1 LKPLPG
7 LPLALIPC
15 YKSKKQVHTISHLHS
30 IETNGDVSLAE
41 NQIKIQKITLKE
53 LASWAADISEQPA
66 YKNVTPIS
74 LIRAVSQSKNPYARQ
89 EDVVLFVAFTG
100 DQCVGYH
107 GLLPAFFKH
116 GDNFVRVHWATTFF
130 VAPDF
135 RGQGIGK
142 CLLKAIKNSKIDFV
156 VCQMTESARRAYR
169 SIGFKDLGQL
179 SYFQLR
185 VDRLD
190 FLSRFFD
197 VTAGRLRKKRP
208 RPPSKHTG
216 FVRLLQR
223 PIYLLTKRLF
233 YRIIT
238 RRSNRPCERKFRWK
252 IVDRI
257 DGSWRAESE
266 RQLAAASFFRGIEC
280 INWMLRYPWV
290 LSGNERKAGRT
301 RYYFSDVRD
310 IFRYVAIEIN
320 SVQKGGPQGFLVLSI
335 SHKKEKTRVKILDFY
350 FKNPADGDIAIYLAL
365 KYARSYLADRI
376 EYPCNLENYFNQ
388 RAEFN
393 KLIKKQSRLYMF
405 YPRGGHS
412 PLAGYRGKIALD
424 YCDGDTAFA

>member
-1 LKPLPG
+1 M
-7 LPLALIPC
+7 
-15 YKSKKQVHTISHLHS
+15 
-30 IETNGDVSLAE
+30 SLAE

-66 YKNVTPIS
+66 YKDVTPIS

-89 EDVVLFVAFTG
+89 EDAVLFVAFNG
-100 DQCVGYH
+100 EQCVGYH

-116 GDNFVRVHWATTFF
+116 GNNFVRVHWATTFF

-142 CLLKAIKNSKIDFV
+142 CLLKAIKDSKIDFV

-169 SIGFKDLGQL
+169 SDGFKDLGQL

-190 FLSRFFD
+190 FFPRFFD
-197 VTAGRLRKKRP
+197 AAAGRLRKKGP
-208 RPPSKHTG
+208 RPPSKQPG
-216 FVRLLQR
+216 SVRLLQR
-223 PIYLLTKRLF
+223 PIYRLTKRLF
-233 YRIIT
+233 YRIVT
-238 RRSNRPCERKFRWK
+238 RRSSCLCERKFTWK

-257 DGSWRAESE
+257 DGSRRAESE
-266 RQLAAASFFRGIEC
+266 RQPADASFFRGIEC

-290 LSGNERKAGRT
+290 ISGNERKAGRT

-310 IFRYVAIEIN
+310 IFHYVAMEIN

-335 SHKKEKTRVKILDFY
+335 SHKKKKTRVKILDFY
-350 FKNPADGDIAIYLAL
+350 VSNPADGNIVTYLAL
-365 KYARSYLADRI
+365 KYARGYLADRI
-376 EYPCNLENYFNQ
+376 EYPGNLATYFNQ
-388 RAEFN
+388 RAEFK

-405 YPRGGHS
+405 YPRDDHS
-412 PLAGYRGKIALD
+412 PLAAHRGEITLD